1 MSLGVVVKGSSGL
14 AFATDTRVSLAVRRK
29 GDAQVNM
36 VAFDNASKLLSL
48 GEPHKWIAAVTYGEA
63 LIGNRTAHSYLPEFE
78 LEIGNERLQV
88 VQYAE
93 RLSDFFQTRWS
104 NAAMPG
110 SGDGINFIVAGYDVD
125 APYGS
130 VFLFNIPNRPQPE
143 PRNADGFGMTWGGQ
157 IEIVN
162 RIVQGY
168 DPRLARALASALQSR
183 FGLSEAD
190 VQKAL
195 QSASSQFQHTIPYD
209 VLPLQDCVDLAVFLV
224 RTTMTAQSLSVVNRG
239 VGGSIEVAAMTR
251 QQGLQWVQRQELKG
265 ESL

>member
-14 AFATDTRVSLAVRRK
+14 AFAADTRVTLAVRRK
-29 GDAQVNM
+29 GDAQVNV

-78 LEIGNERLQV
+78 LEIGDERLQIA
-88 VQYAE
+88 QYAE

-104 NAAMPG
+104 KAAVPG
-110 SGDGINFIVAGYDVD
+110 GGDGINFIVAGYDAE

-130 VFLFNIPNRPQPE
+130 VFLFNIPSQPQPE

-168 DPRLARALASALQSR
+168 DPGLAPALAGVLQGK
-183 FGLSEAD
+183 FGLPEAD

-195 QSASSQFQHTIPYD
+195 QSISSQFQHTIPYD
-209 VLPLQDCVDLAVFLV
+209 VLPLQDCVDLAAFLV
-224 RTTMTAQSLSVVNRG
+224 RTTMTAQSLAVVNRG

-265 ESL
+265 EGP